1 MMLTDHFPVG
11 VKAKR
16 RQIQKRRPRLIIR
29 CVRRVANIVHRRCGG
44 ARSCRHMVGIACVVA
59 VVLADREGI
68 IGPRTAITKISKA
81 INMNKKTDIEDVVRH
96 CDEAS
101 SSDVESSSNG
111 EEELSSSDEEE
122 SE

>member
-1 MMLTDHFPVG
+1 M
-11 VKAKR
+11 R
-16 RQIQKRRPRLIIR
+16 
-29 CVRRVANIVHRRCGG
+29 RRCGG
-44 ARSCRHMVGIACVVA
+44 ARSCHHMVGIACVVA

-81 INMNKKTDIEDVVRH
+81 INMNRYIKKTDIEDVVRH
-96 CDEAS
+96 CDKAS
-101 SSDVESSSNG
+101 SSDVESSSDG